1 MKNIPHNFKKMIAG
15 NILYNENLDKFKK
28 IADIVDI
35 SGSLETN
42 GKKDLKKIN
51 IFLNNL
57 KKLNDKI
64 KKKDSSY

>member
-15 NILYNENLDKFKK
+15 YILYNENLDKFKK

-42 GKKDLKKIN
+42 GKKILRN
-51 IFLNNL
+51 
-57 KKLNDKI
+57 
-64 KKKDSSY
+64 

>member
-1 MKNIPHNFKKMIAG
+1 MKNIPDNFKKMIAG
-15 NILYNENLDKFKK
+15 NILYNENLDKFLK